1 MAEIVKF
8 AFVLTEN
15 LERKSFKVPQAI
27 VEINVSGAADPLTHQ
42 KARDEVK
49 DLFLKT
55 QKAVNDDIQQR
66 DLRITRMGVNEK
78 KLKKRGEIDNGNKK
92 IQELLA
98 TFKKEALERLV
109 EWKKKEEERQLKAN
123 QAENRENWKGVNF
136 GINALWTGIKFFLD
150 VGEVVTA
157 PESLPIVVNQFVS
170 NLMEIK
176 GLFEEY
182 GKVYADCPGMRKK
195 VKDGL
200 TSLKSKPKLTKSDV
214 EQFGKDV
221 DMFEDKLLVLETK
234 SKAMSS
240 KVTAMMATVPKK
252 GTVKPE
258 AIKEAEDALHTCLTG
273 LVDASEEIN
282 KASKYLVVLRKN
294 LGLAKANAKNDSSY
308 GTVSS
313 WAVTAYKT
321 INDFKDFLLKPSEWV
336 TKVDGAIKFFS
347 LAGNWKIL
355 GEFKAGT

>member
-27 VEINVSGAADPLTHQ
+27 VEINVNGAVDPLTHQ
-42 KARDEVK
+42 KARDAVS
-49 DLFLKT
+49 DLFVKT
-55 QKAVNDDIQQR
+55 QKSVNDDIQQR

-98 TFKKEALERLV
+98 TFKKEAQERLV
-109 EWKKKEEERQLKAN
+109 VFKKKEEERELKA
-123 QAENRENWKGVNF
+123 AEAERRENWKGVSF
-136 GINALWTGIKFFLD
+136 SINALWTGIKFFLD
-150 VGEVVTA
+150 VGEAVTA
-157 PESLPIVVNQFVS
+157 PETLPIVVNQFVS

-176 GLFEEY
+176 GLVEEY

-200 TSLKSKPKLTKSDV
+200 TSLKSKAKLTKSDV

-221 DMFEDKLLVLETK
+221 DLFEDKLLVLETK

-240 KVTAMMATVPKK
+240 KVTALMATVPKK
-252 GTVKPE
+252 GTVKPD
-258 AIKEAEDALHTCLTG
+258 AIEKAEKALHTCLEG
-273 LVDASEEIN
+273 LVEASTEIN
-282 KASKYLVVLRKN
+282 KASKYLLTLRKN
-294 LGLAKANAKNDSSY
+294 LGVARAGAKNDPTY
-308 GTVSS
+308 ATVSS
-313 WAVTAYKT
+313 WAIAAYKT
-321 INDFKDFLLKPSEWV
+321 VNDFKDFLMKPDEWV
-336 TKVDGAIKFFS
+336 TQVDGVIKFFS
-347 LAGNWKIL
+347 FAGNWAV
-355 GEFKAGT
+355 GAN

>member
-27 VEINVSGAADPLTHQ
+27 VEIHVNGAADPLTHQ
-42 KARDEVK
+42 KARDAVH
-49 DLFLKT
+49 DLFLKA
-55 QKAVNDDIQQR
+55 QKAVNEDIQQR
-66 DLRITRMGVNEK
+66 DLRISRMGVNEK

-98 TFKKEALERLV
+98 TFKKESQDRLV
-109 EWKKKEEERQLKAN
+109 VWKQKEAEREERAKE
-123 QAENRENWKGVNF
+123 AERRENWKGVSF
-136 GINALWTGIKFFLD
+136 SINALWTGIKFMLD

-182 GKVYADCPGMRKK
+182 AKVYADCPGMRKK
-195 VKDGL
+195 VRDGL
-200 TSLKSKPKLTKSDV
+200 TALKTKPKLTKSDV
-214 EQFGKDV
+214 EQFGRDV
-221 DMFEDKLLVLETK
+221 DLLEDKLLVLETK
-234 SKAMSS
+234 SKSTSS
-240 KVTAMMATVPKK
+240 RVTALIAAVPKK

-258 AIKEAEDALHTCLTG
+258 AIKEAEDALDECLKG
-273 LVDASEEIN
+273 LVSASEEIT
-282 KASKYLVVLRKN
+282 KASKYMVTLRKN
-294 LGLAKANAKNDSSY
+294 LGMAKANAKNDSTY
-308 GTVSS
+308 GTVSG

-321 INDFKDFLLKPSEWV
+321 INDFKDFVLKPSEWV
-336 TKVDGAIKFFS
+336 TKVDGAIKFFNVV
-347 LAGNWKIL
+347 GNWKL
-355 GEFKAGT
+355 G

>member
-8 AFVLTEN
+8 AFVQSDN

-27 VEINVSGAADPLTHQ
+27 VEIHVNGAADPLTHQ
-42 KARDEVK
+42 KARDAVH

-98 TFKKEALERLV
+98 TFKKDAMQRLQ
-109 EWKKKEEERQLKAN
+109 EFKKKEAERDLKA
-123 QAENRENWKGVNF
+123 QEAQRREDWKTVSF
-136 GINALWTGIKFFLD
+136 TINALWSGIKFFLD

-157 PESLPIVVNQFVS
+157 PETLPIVVNQFVS

-176 GLFEEY
+176 GIFEDY
-182 GKVYADCPGMRKK
+182 AKVYADCPAMRKK
-195 VKDGL
+195 MKDGL
-200 TSLKSKPKLTKSDV
+200 NALKSKPKLTKSDV

-221 DMFEDKLLVLETK
+221 DLFEDKLLVLELKT
-234 SKAMSS
+234 KAMAT
-240 KVTAMMATVPKK
+240 KVNALIAAVPKK
-252 GTVKPE
+252 DAVKPE
-258 AIKEAEDALHTCLTG
+258 ATKKAEDALHDCLSG
-273 LVDASEEIN
+273 IVEASGEIN
-282 KASKYLVVLRKN
+282 KASKYLLTLKKN
-294 LGLAKANAKNDSSY
+294 LGLAKANAKNDPTY
-308 GTVSS
+308 ATVSS
-313 WAVTAYKT
+313 WAIAAYKT
-321 INDFKDFLLKPSEWV
+321 VNDFKDFLLKPNEWV

-347 LAGNWKIL
+347 VVGNWKL
-355 GEFKAGT
+355 G